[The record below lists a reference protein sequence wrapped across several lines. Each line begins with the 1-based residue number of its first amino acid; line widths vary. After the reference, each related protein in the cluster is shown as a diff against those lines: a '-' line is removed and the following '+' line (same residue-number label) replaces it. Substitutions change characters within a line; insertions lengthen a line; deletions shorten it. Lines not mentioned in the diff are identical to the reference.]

1 VIAAIDG
8 YALRVIGCRRRKL
21 RRSPPSIQQ
30 GWSALKPSGTEY
42 ISQTGCVLPI
52 GLRPIDLGLQCSVL
66 MPLYSDSGFLRFA
79 QVNQVHAPLLAFMNA
94 AGLVVVRGA
103 RSRGSMAK
111 VGHSPRTGVH
121 SPPHTRVTT
130 EPLTRACRLSR

>member
-1 VIAAIDG
+1 V
-8 YALRVIGCRRRKL
+8 VC
-21 RRSPPSIQQ
+21 S
-30 GWSALKPSGTEY
+30 KPSGTEY

-52 GLRPIDLGLQCSVL
+52 GLRPIHLGLQCSVL

-79 QVNQVHAPLLAFMNA
+79 QVNQVHAQLLAFMNA

-111 VGHSPRTGVH
+111 VGHSPRTGLHWPSTPGSLRAAH
-121 SPPHTRVTT
+121 SGLPFTQVTSVPNRGMVET
-130 EPLTRACRLSR
+130 AILALASWI